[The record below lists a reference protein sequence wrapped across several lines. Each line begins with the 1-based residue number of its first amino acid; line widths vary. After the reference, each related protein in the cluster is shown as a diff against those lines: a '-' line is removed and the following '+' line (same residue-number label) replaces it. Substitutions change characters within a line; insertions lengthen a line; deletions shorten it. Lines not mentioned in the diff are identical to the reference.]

1 MINNYVEITPA
12 RDKVM
17 DECGV
22 FGIYK
27 NNDDLNVVSVTHD
40 ALYSLQHRGHVS
52 AGITV
57 NLDRQF
63 TTVKELGMV
72 SEVFHDK
79 TLQKLPNGKIAVLIG
94 FVVVLIISLLFTRK
108 AAKE

>member
-1 MINNYVEITPA
+1 MNQFAVIDPT
-12 RDKVM
+12 RDKVN

-27 NNDDLNVVSVTHD
+27 NNDDLDVVSITHD

-57 NLDRQF
+57 NDNRRF
-63 TTVKELGMV
+63 FTVKELGMV
-72 SEVFHDK
+72 SEVFNQK
-79 TLQKLPNGKIAVLIG
+79 TLSKLPNGKQHG
-94 FVVVLIISLLFTRK
+94 SQPR
-108 AAKE
+108 

>member
-1 MINNYVEITPA
+1 MTKYVDINPA
-12 RDKVM
+12 LDKAM

-27 NNDDLNVVSVTHD
+27 NNDDLNVVTITHD

-57 NLDRQF
+57 NDNQKF
-63 TTVKELGMV
+63 VTVMYGDN
-72 SEVFHDK
+72 HDW
-79 TLQKLPNGKIAVLIG
+79 
-94 FVVVLIISLLFTRK
+94 
-108 AAKE
+108 